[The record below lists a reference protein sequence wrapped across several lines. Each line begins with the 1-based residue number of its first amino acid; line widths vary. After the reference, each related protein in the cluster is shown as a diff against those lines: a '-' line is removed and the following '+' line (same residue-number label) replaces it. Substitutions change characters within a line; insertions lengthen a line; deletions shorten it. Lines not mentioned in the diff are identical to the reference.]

1 MEEKFFEQLRDAF
14 DAEGKS
20 ISPNDKFRDYD
31 EWSSLA
37 NLSLIAMLDDS
48 YGVVI
53 PPDEFKKIST
63 VGELMEE
70 VKKRR

>member
-1 MEEKFFEQLRDAF
+1 MEEIFFTQLQEVL
-14 DAEGKS
+14 DAEGKI
-20 ISPNDKFRDYD
+20 ISLSDKFRDYD

-53 PPDEFKKIST
+53 PPDEFKKIQT
-63 VGELMEE
+63 VGELINE
-70 VKKRR
+70 VKKRK